1 MYGDAS
7 SVEVL
12 FAAIEHNRTRY
23 RLKIKPTNERIPES
37 IRNFLRD
44 CHHYLTDLRFV

>member
-23 RLKIKPTNERIPES
+23 RIKNKIDE
-37 IRNFLRD
+37 
-44 CHHYLTDLRFV
+44 

>member
-12 FAAIEHNRTRY
+12 FAAIEHRTRY
-23 RLKIKPTNERIPES
+23 RIKNKIDE
-37 IRNFLRD
+37 
-44 CHHYLTDLRFV
+44 